1 MESTYR
7 VKIDQIEFELIGEPE
22 YIEKERSFFFDHV
35 LPVVAAAMTKT
46 QPIDVTVESKE
57 VALQPPLGDDV
68 QSKSVENLSNTKISV
83 NEFLK
88 EKNFRS
94 QEDQTLGLIYYES
107 EYQDKSEIAPDELK
121 SLFVNAKIKV
131 PSNPSDKLQRLSKN
145 GYIQK
150 ISDAPKT
157 YALTRTGI
165 AYVEEYGHKETKTSK
180 KTSKTRRSR
189 SKTISDYNGLT
200 REKLNLTQYPDIKDF
215 KDFKQKMMLA
225 LYIITKESKGEY
237 FSNNDVQH
245 IMSEIFGESA
255 TKDQIKGVFATHI
268 RWFNK
273 YSTSKKDVKYK
284 LLNDGFTFVE
294 DMLSGKSSTQ

>member
-7 VKIDQIEFELIGEPE
+7 VKIGQIEIELAGEPA
-22 YIEKERSFFFDHV
+22 YIEKERSIFFDQL
-35 LPVVAAAMTKT
+35 LPVVVEAMTKA
-46 QPIDVTVESKE
+46 QPIDAIVDGEG
-57 VALQPPLGDDV
+57 VAPQLPLGDDA
-68 QSKSVENLSNTKISV
+68 QIKPVENSSNTNKSV
-83 NEFLK
+83 NEFLI

-94 QEDQTLGLIYYES
+94 QEDLAVGLIYYES
-107 EYQDKSEIAPDELK
+107 EYQGKSEISSEDLK
-121 SLFVNAKIKV
+121 SLFLAAKITV
-131 PSNPSDKLQRLSKN
+131 PPNPSDKLLKLSQK
-145 GYIQK
+145 GYIQQ
-150 ISDAPKT
+150 IYDAPKK
-157 YALTRTGI
+157 YSLTQTGI
-165 AYVEEYGHKETKTSK
+165 SYVQSYEHQDTKSTK

-189 SKTISDYNGLT
+189 SKTISDYNVLT

-255 TKDQIKGVFATHI
+255 TKNQIKGVFATHI

-273 YSTSKKDVKYK
+273 NSTSKKDVKYK